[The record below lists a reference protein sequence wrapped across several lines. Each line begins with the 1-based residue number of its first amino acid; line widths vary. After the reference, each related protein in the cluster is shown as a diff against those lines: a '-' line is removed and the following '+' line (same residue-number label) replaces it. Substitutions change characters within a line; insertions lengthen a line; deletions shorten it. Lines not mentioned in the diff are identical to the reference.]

1 VKPDAVFFL
10 RGYKM
15 SRTPPGSNGGPP
27 TPYLHPELCKLF
39 TKQENKQAAHNIA
52 SDNYWTEVR
61 KENDKGFEWARAKT
75 QAERDTIDAELVTIR
90 ANKVK
95 YGNEVDKL
103 DEEISDIET
112 EISEFDP
119 DDYKLDNQD
128 DNDNQSPFNLN
139 LPGPDQ
145 NGPSNPNVAKRA
157 LVELPGLKG
166 LGGVIN
172 TPSAP
177 VAPARNNIPGY
188 NVAQPQGFPSGGHPL
203 IRTDDGKPQL
213 PTLVRLDQQPLHLS
227 EKLYPAMAY
236 KENVYEPWA
245 ADTIELATKKF
256 PQLPQQIADSQQLPK
271 DHPDDLA
278 DPDYF
283 QLPEN
288 PTLMDQLKNGIWK
301 EKKYGKL

>member
-1 VKPDAVFFL
+1 
-10 RGYKM
+10 M

-27 TPYLHPELCKLF
+27 TPYLHPELRKLI
-39 TKQENKQAAHNIA
+39 TKREKKEAARNIA
-52 SDNYWTEVR
+52 RDNYWTEVR

-95 YGNEVDKL
+95 YGNEVDQL
-103 DEEISDIET
+103 DEDISDIHT
-112 EISEFDP
+112 EIFDFDP

-128 DNDNQSPFNLN
+128 DNDNYQSPFKLN

-145 NGPSNPNVAKRA
+145 NGPGDQMAPKSAS
-157 LVELPGLKG
+157 VELPGLKG
-166 LGGVIN
+166 LGNAIN
-172 TPSAP
+172 AP
-177 VAPARNNIPGY
+177 TASVAPTRNKIPGY
-188 NVAQPQGFPSGGHPL
+188 EVAQPEGFPAGGHPL

-227 EKLYPAMAY
+227 EKMYPAMAY

-245 ADTIELATKKF
+245 AETVELATKKY
-256 PQLPQQIADSQQLPK
+256 PELTQQIADSQQLPK